1 MSSYSFWLPVGL
13 YFAGWVVD
21 FGRYWRA
28 APPGTQWSGG
38 LLAVGWGAHTIFL
51 GSQLID
57 NAAALPN
64 LLSGLA
70 WVAIVIYYVI
80 LRRYEGPVFGFV
92 FPPFAIA
99 AMLVGALVS
108 AQSIPSLDQLG
119 VTPLAMRNVLITH
132 IATVL
137 AGHLLLSLACLF
149 GIVYLYQERQIKAK
163 MRGLMGNRLPSLG
176 ALEHLN
182 FKAIILGF
190 FFLSVGI
197 LLGVLLSGLKSL
209 PLQLL
214 TWRQVIPLATWL
226 IYAAFLLEHS
236 LHGRRGRFGAIWS
249 IAGFMIVSTSLA
261 FELVLVFSGG

>member
-1 MSSYSFWLPVGL
+1 MSSYSFWLPAGL
-13 YFAGWVVD
+13 YFVGWIVD

-28 APPGTQWSGG
+28 APVGSQWSGG

-51 GSQLID
+51 GSQLLE

-64 LLSGLA
+64 LLTGLA
-70 WVAIVIYYVI
+70 WVAIVAYYII

-108 AQSIPSLDQLG
+108 AQSVPSPDWLG

-137 AGHLLLSLACLF
+137 AGHLLFALACLF
-149 GIVYLYQERQIKAK
+149 GIVYLYQEHQIKTK
-163 MRGLMGNRLPSLG
+163 MRGLMGSPLPSLG

-182 FKAIILGF
+182 YKAIILGF

-197 LLGVLLSGLKSL
+197 LLGMLLSGLTNL

-214 TWRQVIPLATWL
+214 TWRQIIPLFTWL
-226 IYAAFLLEHS
+226 VYAAFLLEHS
-236 LHGRRGRFGAIWS
+236 LQGRRGRFGAIWS
-249 IAGFMIVSTSLA
+249 IAGFVIVSTSFA
-261 FELVLVFSGG
+261 FELVFVFSGG